1 MDDYIRREAV
11 VDYICV
17 ESGGFSYIEMIIE
30 DIVDG
35 IEAIPA
41 ADVKPV
47 VHSEWLQGPSWSEG
61 FGMGES
67 YGFYWD
73 CLKCHKRV
81 RGGYDKCDYDF
92 CPTCGADMRGGNV
105 DA

>member
-1 MDDYIRREAV
+1 MGDYIPREAAIALT
-11 VDYICV
+11 DQHSF
-17 ESGGFSYIEMIIE
+17 ESSYDAVWME
-30 DIVDG
+30 DALK
-35 IEAIPA
+35 ELPA

-92 CPTCGADMRGGNV
+92 CPNCGADMRPPKKETE
-105 DA
+105 AI